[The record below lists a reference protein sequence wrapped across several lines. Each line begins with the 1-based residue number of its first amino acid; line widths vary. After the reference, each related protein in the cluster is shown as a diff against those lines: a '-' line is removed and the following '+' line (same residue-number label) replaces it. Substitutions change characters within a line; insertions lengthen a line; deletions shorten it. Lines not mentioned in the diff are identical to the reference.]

1 MNNPM
6 IYCGLVALFW
16 GSMSVVTRLSGLTGG
31 WVAITLATGTLA
43 VSLFGVNS
51 STPTTMK
58 PLILCFVAGVLNGL
72 GTLAFGKLASW
83 QEVELSKVMPIA
95 YAVIPIVV
103 TAGAWFLL
111 NEPLTSSK
119 LFGLVAVVVGIYF
132 LS

>member
-16 GSMSVVTRLSGLTGG
+16 GSMSVVPRMSGLTGG

-103 TAGAWFLL
+103 TAGAWLLL